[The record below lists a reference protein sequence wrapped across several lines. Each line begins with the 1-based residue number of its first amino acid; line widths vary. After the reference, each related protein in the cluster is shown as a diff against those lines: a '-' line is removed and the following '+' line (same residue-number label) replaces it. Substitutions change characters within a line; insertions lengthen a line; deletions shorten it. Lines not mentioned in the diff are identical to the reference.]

1 MGRRVKFYIRLLPPV
16 VLLLLCVF
24 GFSSSAVDLKNDNNS
39 LQNAMEG
46 EAKDILD
53 EFLSILPSDIREG
66 AAEGDLNNSIGIS
79 VLFSEIVSAVTEN
92 GSKIGS
98 FFLLSLG
105 VLFLLAVLS
114 MVNKQSAGASRIG
127 SLAASLL
134 LYGELMP
141 LISEMGGAIEA
152 LNTFFGGA
160 AGVLTSLLLAS
171 GEVNRAAVQTAG
183 MNLTLSLFSCF
194 GSEFLGTLAAAF
206 FSVGIVSGVGG
217 RGYRAL
223 AKGIRSA
230 FFWGAGVLSTLLVGL
245 IALQGFIASSSDS
258 VALRAAKY
266 AASGMIPI
274 VGGTVSGAL
283 STLFS
288 GLSYAK
294 GIIGGASVACII
306 AIALSPLVLLLCYR
320 FVISAVLLI
329 IDFLPDG
336 AGGEC
341 FSGLAS
347 SLDALIAVY
356 SLTGVIY
363 ILEILMFVR
372 GGSTVF

>member
-1 MGRRVKFYIRLLPPV
+1 MHI
-16 VLLLLCVF
+16 
-24 GFSSSAVDLKNDNNS
+24 FSAATESS
-39 LQNAMEG
+39 
-46 EAKDILD
+46 
-53 EFLSILPSDIREG
+53 
-66 AAEGDLNNSIGIS
+66 
-79 VLFSEIVSAVTEN
+79 
-92 GSKIGS
+92 SKIGS
-98 FFLLSLG
+98 FFLMCLG
-105 VLFLLAVLS
+105 VLLFLSLAPLVS
-114 MVNKQSAGASRIG
+114 KDNAGVSRIG

-141 LISEMGGAIEA
+141 LFRELGGAIES

-160 AGVLTSLLLAS
+160 VGVLTSLLLAS

-183 MNLTLSLFSCF
+183 MNLTLSVFSTF
-194 GSEFLGTLAAAF
+194 GSGFLGTLAAAF
-206 FSVGIVSGVGG
+206 FSVGIVSGACG

-230 FFWGAGVLSTLLVGL
+230 FFWGVGVLSTLLVGL
-245 IALQGFIASSSDS
+245 IALQSFIASSSDS

-288 GLSYAK
+288 GLSYAR
-294 GIIGGASVACII
+294 GIIGGASVACVVS
-306 AIALSPLVLLLCYR
+306 IALSPLVLLLCYR
-320 FVISAVLLI
+320 FVISAVLFIL
-329 IDFLPDG
+329 DFLPERS
-336 AGGEC
+336 GGEC
-341 FSGLAS
+341 FFGLAS

-372 GGSTVF
+372 GGSAVF